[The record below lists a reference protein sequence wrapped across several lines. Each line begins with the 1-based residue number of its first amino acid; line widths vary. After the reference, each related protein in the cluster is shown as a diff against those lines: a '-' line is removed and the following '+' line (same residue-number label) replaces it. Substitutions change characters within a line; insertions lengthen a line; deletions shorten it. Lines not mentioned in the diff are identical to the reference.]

1 MRLYGRQQGN
11 MHIAENVM
19 FHEKTKHI
27 KVDYHII
34 RKKLEANIILAKY
47 VASGHQLADSII
59 KPLGRTRVDFICDMT
74 KYVESGYQ
82 LADLLTK
89 SLSRIKVE
97 FICDKLGMYDIYA
110 PG

>member
-47 VASGHQLADSII
+47 VASGH
-59 KPLGRTRVDFICDMT
+59 
-74 KYVESGYQ
+74 
-82 LADLLTK
+82 
-89 SLSRIKVE
+89 
-97 FICDKLGMYDIYA
+97 
-110 PG
+110 